1 MALMKITT
9 IKQETPDAKT
19 FRFENIG
26 QERMN
31 FKPGQFAMVHDIEV
45 VEQGQKKKV
54 NRAYSIASSPLNK
67 YIELVI
73 KAEPHGL
80 ASLKWINEV
89 KVGEQYEVK
98 GPFGKFLYSE
108 EMKGDVVLIG
118 AGSGIAPLRS
128 IAHYITEKKLPIKI
142 HLLYSNKTQQD
153 IIMKDE
159 FLALEE
165 DHNNF
170 EVEFTLTREPENS
183 DWEGHRGRIDYEFL
197 EDCIGFLE
205 DKLYYLC
212 GPKEFV
218 TTMEMLLKEH
228 NVPAEKIKKEIYG

>member
-1 MALMKITT
+1 MLMKITQV
-9 IKQETPDAKT
+9 KQETPDTKT
-19 FRFENIG
+19 FRFEAVN
-26 QERMN
+26 QERML

-45 VEQGQKKKV
+45 TKDGEKKKV
-54 NRAYSIASSPLNK
+54 NRSYSIASSPTKN

-73 KAEPHGL
+73 KAEHPGL
-80 ASLKWINEV
+80 TSPKWINEV
-89 KVGEQYEVK
+89 KEGEQYEVK
-98 GPFGKFLYSE
+98 GPFGKFVYTE
-108 EMKGDVVLIG
+108 DMKGDVVLIG

-128 IAHYITEKKLPIKI
+128 IVYYILEQKLPTAVYLI
-142 HLLYSNKTQQD
+142 YSNKTQED

-159 FLALEE
+159 FLSLEE

-170 EVEFTLTREPENS
+170 ELEFTLTREPEHS

-218 TTMEMLLKEH
+218 ISMESLLKEH